1 MRPEP
6 AGLWRRSCTLSSGLP
21 LHHASGNMSRLMSE
35 GPGKISSFWL
45 LVALIVGTLIM
56 GDLTRRM
63 TDARRME
70 RDGRALAIQVS
81 ELEALNEELEANIE
95 GAGDDASIEA
105 WARSQAKM
113 IQEGERLVVPQ
124 TVEEPS
130 SVAAPLPET
139 PVEPPTTWE
148 VWLAL
153 LGGG

>member
-1 MRPEP
+1 
-6 AGLWRRSCTLSSGLP
+6 
-21 LHHASGNMSRLMSE
+21 MSE

-45 LVALIVGTLIM
+45 LVALIVGILIM

-70 RDGRALAIQVS
+70 REARTLATQVS
-81 ELEALNEELEANIE
+81 ELEALNEELEVNVA

-113 IQEGERLVVPQ
+113 IQEGERLVVPLP
-124 TVEEPS
+124 VEEPS
-130 SVAAPLPET
+130 FVAAKPPEA

>member
-1 MRPEP
+1 
-6 AGLWRRSCTLSSGLP
+6 
-21 LHHASGNMSRLMSE
+21 MSE

-45 LVALIVGTLIM
+45 LVALIVGIIIM

-70 RDGRALAIQVS
+70 REARTLATQVS
-81 ELEALNEELEANIE
+81 ELEALNEELEENIA

-113 IQEGERLVVPQ
+113 IQEGERLVVPLP
-124 TVEEPS
+124 VDEPS
-130 SVAAPLPET
+130 FIAAQPPEA
-139 PVEPPTTWE
+139 PVEPSTTWE

>member
-1 MRPEP
+1 M
-6 AGLWRRSCTLSSGLP
+6 LSSGLP

-70 RDGRALAIQVS
+70 RDARTLATQVS
-81 ELEALNEELEANIE
+81 ELEALNEELEANIA

-105 WARSQAKM
+105 WARSQAKL
-113 IQEGERLVVPQ
+113 IQDGERLVVPLP
-124 TVEEPS
+124 VEEPLS
-130 SVAAPLPET
+130 T
-139 PVEPPTTWE
+139 
-148 VWLAL
+148 
-153 LGGG
+153 

>member
-1 MRPEP
+1 MVYV
-6 AGLWRRSCTLSSGLP
+6 LWRRSCTINTSLP

-70 RDGRALAIQVS
+70 RDGGALAIQVS
-81 ELEALNEELEANIE
+81 ELEALNEELEANIA

-113 IQEGERLVVPQ
+113 IQEGERLVIPQ
-124 TVEEPS
+124 SVEEQS
-130 SVAAPLPET
+130 FVAAPLPEV
-139 PVEPPTTWE
+139 PIEPPTTWE
-148 VWLAL
+148 IWLAL
-153 LGGG
+153 LGGR

>member
-1 MRPEP
+1 
-6 AGLWRRSCTLSSGLP
+6 
-21 LHHASGNMSRLMSE
+21 
-35 GPGKISSFWL
+35 
-45 LVALIVGTLIM
+45 M

>member
-1 MRPEP
+1 
-6 AGLWRRSCTLSSGLP
+6 
-21 LHHASGNMSRLMSE
+21 
-35 GPGKISSFWL
+35 
-45 LVALIVGTLIM
+45 M

-70 RDGRALAIQVS
+70 REARTLATQVS
-81 ELEALNEELEANIE
+81 ELEALNEELEVNIA

-113 IQEGERLVVPQ
+113 IQEGERLVVPLP
-124 TVEEPS
+124 VEEPS
-130 SVAAPLPET
+130 IVAAPPAVA

>member
-1 MRPEP
+1 MFN
-6 AGLWRRSCTLSSGLP
+6 SSLP

-35 GPGKISSFWL
+35 GLGKISSIWL
-45 LVALIVGTLIM
+45 LAALIVGTLIM

-70 RDGRALAIQVS
+70 RDARTLATEVS
-81 ELEALNEELEANIE
+81 ELETLNENLEQNIA
-95 GAGDDASIEA
+95 GAGDDASVEA

-113 IQEGERLVVPQ
+113 IKEGERLVVPQ
-124 TVEEPS
+124 SVDEPS
-130 SVAAPLPET
+130 FVAAQPPEP

>member
-1 MRPEP
+1 
-6 AGLWRRSCTLSSGLP
+6 
-21 LHHASGNMSRLMSE
+21 MSE
-35 GPGKISSFWL
+35 GLGKISSFWL

-70 RDGRALAIQVS
+70 RDARTLTTQVS
-81 ELEALNEELEANIE
+81 ELEALNEELEANIA

-124 TVEEPS
+124 SVEEPS
-130 SVAAPLPET
+130 FVVAPPPEEM

>member
-1 MRPEP
+1 
-6 AGLWRRSCTLSSGLP
+6 
-21 LHHASGNMSRLMSE
+21 
-35 GPGKISSFWL
+35 
-45 LVALIVGTLIM
+45 M

-70 RDGRALAIQVS
+70 RDARTLATEVS
-81 ELEALNEELEANIE
+81 ELETMNEILEQNIA
-95 GAGDDASIEA
+95 GAGDDASVEA

-113 IQEGERLVVPQ
+113 IKEGERLVVPQ
-124 TVEEPS
+124 AVEES
-130 SVAAPLPET
+130 SVVAAQPPEP

>member
-1 MRPEP
+1 
-6 AGLWRRSCTLSSGLP
+6 
-21 LHHASGNMSRLMSE
+21 
-35 GPGKISSFWL
+35 
-45 LVALIVGTLIM
+45 M

-63 TDARRME
+63 TDAHRME
-70 RDGRALAIQVS
+70 RDARTLATEVS
-81 ELEALNEELEANIE
+81 DLEIMNESLEQNIA
-95 GAGDDASIEA
+95 GAGGDASVEA

-124 TVEEPS
+124 SVEEPS
-130 SVAAPLPET
+130 FVLAPPREM

>member
-1 MRPEP
+1 
-6 AGLWRRSCTLSSGLP
+6 
-21 LHHASGNMSRLMSE
+21 MSRLMSE
-35 GPGKISSFWL
+35 GPGKISTVWL
-45 LVALIVGTLIM
+45 LAALIVGTLIM

-70 RDGRALAIQVS
+70 RDARTLATQVYD
-81 ELEALNEELEANIE
+81 LETLNEDLEQNIA

-124 TVEEPS
+124 AVEEPS
-130 SVAAPLPET
+130 FSVAQPPEAPI
-139 PVEPPTTWE
+139 EPPTTWE

>member
-1 MRPEP
+1 
-6 AGLWRRSCTLSSGLP
+6 
-21 LHHASGNMSRLMSE
+21 MSE

-45 LVALIVGTLIM
+45 LVALIVGILIT

-70 RDGRALAIQVS
+70 RDARTLATRVS
-81 ELEALNEELEANIE
+81 ELDTLNEHLEQKIA

-113 IQEGERLVVPQ
+113 ILEGERLVVPQ
-124 TVEEPS
+124 PVEEPS
-130 SVAAPLPET
+130 FVIAQPPEA

>member
-1 MRPEP
+1 
-6 AGLWRRSCTLSSGLP
+6 
-21 LHHASGNMSRLMSE
+21 MSE
-35 GPGKISSFWL
+35 GPGKITTVWL
-45 LVALIVGTLIM
+45 LAALIVGTLIM

-70 RDGRALAIQVS
+70 RDARKLATQVS
-81 ELEALNEELEANIE
+81 ELEALNEELEQNIA

-124 TVEEPS
+124 AVEEPS
-130 SVAAPLPET
+130 FVAAQPPE
-139 PVEPPTTWE
+139 PPAAPPTTWE

>member
-1 MRPEP
+1 
-6 AGLWRRSCTLSSGLP
+6 
-21 LHHASGNMSRLMSE
+21 
-35 GPGKISSFWL
+35 
-45 LVALIVGTLIM
+45 M

-70 RDGRALAIQVS
+70 RDARTLATQVS
-81 ELEALNEELEANIE
+81 ELEALNEDLEQNIA

-124 TVEEPS
+124 ALEEPS
-130 SVAAPLPET
+130 ISVVEAPEAPAA
-139 PVEPPTTWE
+139 PPTTWE

>member
-1 MRPEP
+1 
-6 AGLWRRSCTLSSGLP
+6 
-21 LHHASGNMSRLMSE
+21 MSE
-35 GPGKISSFWL
+35 GPGKISTVWL
-45 LVALIVGTLIM
+45 LAALIVGTLIM

-70 RDGRALAIQVS
+70 RDARTLATQVY
-81 ELEALNEELEANIE
+81 ELETLNEDLEKNIA

-113 IQEGERLVVPQ
+113 IKEGERLVVPQ
-124 TVEEPS
+124 AVEEPS
-130 SVAAPLPET
+130 FVAAQPPEP

>member
-1 MRPEP
+1 MD
-6 AGLWRRSCTLSSGLP
+6 
-21 LHHASGNMSRLMSE
+21 E

-45 LVALIVGTLIM
+45 LVALIVGILIM

-70 RDGRALAIQVS
+70 REARTLATQVS
-81 ELEALNEELEANIE
+81 ELEALNEELEENIA

-113 IQEGERLVVPQ
+113 IREGEWLVVPLP
-124 TVEEPS
+124 VEEPLL
-130 SVAAPLPET
+130 VAAQPPEP

>member
-1 MRPEP
+1 
-6 AGLWRRSCTLSSGLP
+6 
-21 LHHASGNMSRLMSE
+21 MSD
-35 GPGKISSFWL
+35 GPGKISTFWL
-45 LVALIVGTLIM
+45 LAALIVGTLIM

-70 RDGRALAIQVS
+70 RDARTLATQVY
-81 ELEALNEELEANIE
+81 ELETLNEDLEQNIA

-113 IQEGERLVVPQ
+113 VQEGGRLVVPLP
-124 TVEEPS
+124 VDEPEFVVS
-130 SVAAPLPET
+130 QPREA

>member
-1 MRPEP
+1 M
-6 AGLWRRSCTLSSGLP
+6 SCTHTGRLP
-21 LHHASGNMSRLMSE
+21 LPLASGNMSRLMSE
-35 GPGKISSFWL
+35 GPGKISTVWL
-45 LVALIVGTLIM
+45 LAALIVGILIM

-70 RDGRALAIQVS
+70 RDARTLATEVS
-81 ELEALNEELEANIE
+81 ELETLNEDLEQNIA
-95 GAGDDASIEA
+95 GAGDDASVEA

-124 TVEEPS
+124 PVEEPS
-130 SVAAPLPET
+130 FVVAQPPEA